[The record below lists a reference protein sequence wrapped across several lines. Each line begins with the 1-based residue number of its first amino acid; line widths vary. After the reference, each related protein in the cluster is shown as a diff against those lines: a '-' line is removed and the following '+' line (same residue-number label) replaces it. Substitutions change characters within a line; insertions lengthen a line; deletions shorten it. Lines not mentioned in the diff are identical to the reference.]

1 MSQAAKG
8 GPWQDDL
15 VEQSGQPLPTWRIEK
30 QVGPVEDYLPFFP
43 DQSSGRV
50 YEQLLYN
57 LPVNLHCMDGAGR
70 ITSVNRQWLDTLG
83 YQLDDVKGR
92 HWHEFM
98 STASRTYLTQQVYPR
113 YFQTNVIRNAEIT
126 MFKNN
131 GQQAH
136 MLMSAHGY
144 RGGKR
149 IERSIVILQE
159 VTARKSAETALQRS
173 EQRFRGAFEAAA
185 HGIVLVAPNGRIIAW
200 NPAFKEM
207 AGRNDEQLA
216 SLAFDESIH
225 ADDKGAF
232 LSSMRKLIDGALPSL
247 KMELRYVGGDKPV
260 VWGFTSVSLVRN
272 ELGDID
278 HLVVQIVDT
287 TSRRQAERQLQQ
299 AQKMEAVGQLTGGL
313 AHDFNNLLT
322 VIMGNLDL
330 VENAVRGDDKARQ
343 RLLEATEAVR
353 KGSELTKQ
361 LLSFSSQ
368 QGVEPKEVSVN
379 QLIGRMHSMIAR
391 TIGETIDLQLML
403 AEQNATVMVDPTQL
417 ETSLINL
424 AINARDAMADGG
436 RLVIETQIIDLDQY
450 YVAENPDVKSGQHV
464 MIAVTDS
471 GTGIPKELLDRVFQP
486 FFTTKPPGKGSG
498 LGLSMVY
505 GFATQSGGHI
515 RIYSEEGHG
524 TSVKIYLPMKN
535 VEPAAVATKKSN
547 PQAEA
552 PGSDPAHQRNQSESE
567 AADETKAAER
577 RFDLVDAR
585 KEETEAPAPV
595 FIAPAIIELAPLAKE
610 VAEPE
615 ATEHRQFDRPDAQ
628 EEARAEP
635 TPAPAESAIAAEA
648 EAGMEAPMQQ
658 KSTNR
663 PTGWKTIAPLAP
675 PSPKPVARH
684 EQQASAKPPT
694 AHVPADGRKAKILV
708 VEDQEDVRA
717 VASGFLAD
725 FGYEVVEA
733 NDGIAALRLL
743 AEHDDIDLMFTDV
756 VMPGGLN
763 GFDLAQ
769 AAQQIKPGL
778 LIVHTSG
785 YPKGAMVHMEE
796 PRLKDNIIMKPY
808 RREELQ
814 RIIGDTLKNRA

>member
-8 GPWQDDL
+8 GLWQDDL
-15 VEQSGQPLPTWRIEK
+15 MQQTGQPMPSWRIEK

-43 DQSSGRV
+43 DQESGRV

-70 ITSVNRQWLDTLG
+70 ITSVNRQWLETLG
-83 YQLDDVKGR
+83 YQLKDVSGR

-98 STASRTYLTQQVYPR
+98 SNASRSYLTQHVYPR
-113 YFQTNVIRNAEIT
+113 YLQTNLFRNAEIT
-126 MFKNN
+126 MFRSD

-144 RGGKR
+144 RGNKGR

-185 HGIVLVAPNGRIIAW
+185 HGIVLVAPNGRIIAS

-207 AGRNDEQLA
+207 SGRSDEQLA
-216 SLAFDESIH
+216 SLAFDESVH
-225 ADDKGAF
+225 AEDKPAF
-232 LSSMRKLIDGALPSL
+232 LSSMRKLIDETIPSL
-247 KMELRYVGGDKPV
+247 KMELRYVGGEKPV
-260 VWGFTSVSLVRN
+260 VWGFTSVSLVRG
-272 ELGDID
+272 EHGDID

-322 VIMGNLDL
+322 VIMGNLNL
-330 VENAVRGDDKARQ
+330 VESAVDGDEKARQ
-343 RLLEATEAVR
+343 RLLEATEAVQ

-368 QGVEPKEVSVN
+368 QGIEPKEVKVN
-379 QLIGRMHSMIAR
+379 DLIGRMHSLLAR
-391 TIGETIDLQLML
+391 TIGEAVELQLVM
-403 AEQNATVMVDPTQL
+403 AQQNAIVLVDPTQL

-436 RLVIETQIIDLDQY
+436 KLIIETEIVDLDQD
-450 YVAENPDVKSGQHV
+450 YVAENPDVKAGRHV
-464 MIAVTDS
+464 MIAATDS
-471 GTGIPKELLDRVFQP
+471 GTGIPKALLDKVFQP
-486 FFTTKPPGKGSG
+486 FFTTKPHGKGSG

-524 TSVKIYLPMKN
+524 TSVKIYLPVRSVEVAEATETQPLSDAALNEAAQTVVEENRFELAN
-535 VEPAAVATKKSN
+535 VENKPEEKVQSAAIEATV
-547 PQAEA
+547 
-552 PGSDPAHQRNQSESE
+552 
-567 AADETKAAER
+567 
-577 RFDLVDAR
+577 L
-585 KEETEAPAPV
+585 EETEPRADEAKSEETEPRADEAKSEETKP
-595 FIAPAIIELAPLAKE
+595 IEKP
-610 VAEPE
+610 
-615 ATEHRQFDRPDAQ
+615 Q
-628 EEARAEP
+628 
-635 TPAPAESAIAAEA
+635 
-648 EAGMEAPMQQ
+648 
-658 KSTNR
+658 R
-663 PTGWKTIAPLAP
+663 PTGWRTIAPLAP
-675 PSPKPVARH
+675 PSPKPLMRTGEPETEGQPEAR
-684 EQQASAKPPT
+684 QQMIGSDLK
-694 AHVPADGRKAKILV
+694 VRILV

-717 VASGFLAD
+717 VASGFLTD
-725 FGYEVVEA
+725 FGYEVIEA
-733 NDGIAALRLL
+733 PDGIVALSLL
-743 AEHDDIDLMFTDV
+743 AEHEDIDLMFTDV

-769 AAQQIKPGL
+769 AAQQIRPDL

-814 RIIGDTLKNRA
+814 HIIAETLKKRA

>member
-1 MSQAAKG
+1 MSQAANSG
-8 GPWQDDL
+8 LWQDDL
-15 VEQSGQPLPTWRIEK
+15 MQQTGQPMPSWRIEK
-30 QVGPVEDYLPFFP
+30 QLDPFDGHLPFFP
-43 DQSSGRV
+43 DQASGRV

-57 LPVNLHCMDGAGR
+57 LPVNLHCMDGSGR
-70 ITSVNRQWLDTLG
+70 ITSVNRQWLETLG
-83 YQLDDVKGR
+83 YQLKDVSGR
-92 HWHEFM
+92 HWHEL
-98 STASRTYLTQQVYPR
+98 TTNASRVYLTQSVYPR
-113 YFQTNVIRNAEIT
+113 YLQTNVIRNAEIT
-126 MFKNN
+126 MFKSD

-144 RGGKR
+144 RGNKGR

-159 VTARKSAETALQRS
+159 VTARKSAETALKRS

-207 AGRNDEQLA
+207 SGRNDEQLA
-216 SLAFDESIH
+216 SLAFDESVH
-225 ADDKGAF
+225 AEDKPAF
-232 LSSMRKLIDGALPSL
+232 LSAMRKLIDGELPSL
-247 KMELRYVGGDKPV
+247 KMEVRYLGSDKPT

-272 ELGDID
+272 EHGGID

-313 AHDFNNLLT
+313 AHDFNNILT

-330 VENAVRGDDKARQ
+330 VERAVEKDEKALQ

-368 QGVEPKEVSVN
+368 QTIEPRQIKVN
-379 QLIGRMHSMIAR
+379 DLIGRMHSLIAR
-391 TIGETIDLQLML
+391 TIGEAVELRLVL
-403 AEQNATVMVDPTQL
+403 AAQNATVLADPTQF

-436 RLVIETQIIDLDQY
+436 KLVIETQIVDLDQD
-450 YVAENPDVKSGQHV
+450 YVAENPDVSAGCHV
-464 MIAVTDS
+464 MIAVTDT
-471 GTGIPKELLDRVFQP
+471 GTGIPKPLLDKVFQP
-486 FFTTKPPGKGSG
+486 FFTTKPAGKGTG

-524 TSVKIYLPMKN
+524 TSVKIYLPLCSVVEEATAAPEFSSSEAAGQVPGKE
-535 VEPAAVATKKSN
+535 VEVSRFEPVRPEEPAAEEEESPPVQTAVEEEEQNSEDT
-547 PQAEA
+547 QAE
-552 PGSDPAHQRNQSESE
+552 
-567 AADETKAAER
+567 ETKPVER
-577 RFDLVDAR
+577 PQR
-585 KEETEAPAPV
+585 PA
-595 FIAPAIIELAPLAKE
+595 
-610 VAEPE
+610 
-615 ATEHRQFDRPDAQ
+615 
-628 EEARAEP
+628 
-635 TPAPAESAIAAEA
+635 
-648 EAGMEAPMQQ
+648 
-658 KSTNR
+658 
-663 PTGWKTIAPLAP
+663 GWKTVAPLAP
-675 PSPKPVARH
+675 PSPKPVALPAATETDDHPPAAPERS
-684 EQQASAKPPT
+684 ASAN
-694 AHVPADGRKAKILV
+694 HNVKILV

-717 VASGFLAD
+717 VASGFLTD
-725 FGYEVVEA
+725 FGYDIIEA
-733 NDGIAALRLL
+733 PDGITALRILG
-743 AEHDDIDLMFTDV
+743 EHSDIDLMFTDV

-769 AAQQIKPGL
+769 AAQQIRPDL

-814 RIIGDTLKNRA
+814 RIMAETLKKKSQG

>member
-8 GPWQDDL
+8 GLWRDDL
-15 VEQSGQPLPTWRIEK
+15 MQEAKQGQAWRIEK

-43 DQSSGRV
+43 DQESGRA
-50 YEQLLYN
+50 YEQLLFN

-70 ITSVNRQWLDTLG
+70 ITSVNRQWLETLG
-83 YQLDDVKGR
+83 YQLQDVSGR
-92 HWHEFM
+92 HWHEFL
-98 STASRTYLTQQVYPR
+98 SSASRNHLTQNVYPR
-113 YFQTNVIRNAEIT
+113 YLQTNLIRNAEII
-126 MFKNN
+126 MFKSD

-144 RGGKR
+144 RGGKGR

-200 NPAFKEM
+200 NPAFKDLS
-207 AGRNDEQLA
+207 GRSDEELV

-225 ADDKGAF
+225 ADDKAPF
-232 LSSMRKLIDGALPSL
+232 LSAMRRLIEGEFPSL
-247 KMELRYVGGDKPV
+247 KMELRYVGGEKPL
-260 VWGFTSVSLVRN
+260 VWALTSVSLVRS
-272 ELGDID
+272 ELGEID

-322 VIMGNLDL
+322 VILGNLNLIED
-330 VENAVRGDDKARQ
+330 AVAGEGKARQ
-343 RLLEATEAVR
+343 RLLEAAEAAK
-353 KGSELTKQ
+353 KGSELTRQ

-368 QGVEPKEVSVN
+368 QGIEPKQVRVN
-379 QLIGRMHSMIAR
+379 DLIRHMLSLIAR
-391 TIGETIDLQLML
+391 TIGEAVELQLML
-403 AEQNATVMVDPTQL
+403 SPENALIEVDPTQL

-424 AINARDAMADGG
+424 AINSRDAMDGG
-436 RLVIETQIIDLDQY
+436 GKLTIETRIVDIDHD
-450 YVAENPDVKSGQHV
+450 YVASNPDVRTGRHV

-471 GTGIPKELLDRVFQP
+471 GAGIPKSLLDKVFQP
-486 FFTTKPPGKGSG
+486 FFTTKPAGKGSG

-505 GFATQSGGHI
+505 GFATKSGGHV

-524 TSVKIYLPMKN
+524 TSVKIYLPVKDIGLPEIVTESQESSRPIDMESRFQPEIPEMPPEAEESATQENESEPSAN
-535 VEPAAVATKKSN
+535 VEEEVP
-547 PQAEA
+547 EA
-552 PGSDPAHQRNQSESE
+552 PE
-567 AADETKAAER
+567 AK
-577 RFDLVDAR
+577 
-585 KEETEAPAPV
+585 
-595 FIAPAIIELAPLAKE
+595 
-610 VAEPE
+610 
-615 ATEHRQFDRPDAQ
+615 
-628 EEARAEP
+628 
-635 TPAPAESAIAAEA
+635 PAEEHQ
-648 EAGMEAPMQQ
+648 PPQH
-658 KSTNR
+658 R

-675 PSPKPVARH
+675 PSPKPVLLRREHWAGPIT
-684 EQQASAKPPT
+684 PP
-694 AHVPADGRKAKILV
+694 AAERQVKILV
-708 VEDQEDVRA
+708 VEDQEGVRA
-717 VASGFLAD
+717 VATGFLTD

-733 NDGIAALRLL
+733 ADGIAALDILN
-743 AEHDDIDLMFTDV
+743 EQDDIALMFTDV

-769 AAQQIKPGL
+769 AAQQIRPDL
-778 LIVHTSG
+778 RIVHTSG

-808 RREELQ
+808 RREELK
-814 RIIGDTLKNRA
+814 RIIEETLQKPVS

>member
-1 MSQAAKG
+1 MSQPAKG
-8 GPWQDDL
+8 GLWQDDL
-15 VEQSGQPLPTWRIEK
+15 MQQTGNAMPTWRIEK

-43 DQSSGRV
+43 DQASGRV

-83 YQLDDVKGR
+83 YQLEQVSGR

-98 STASRTYLTQQVYPR
+98 SNASRNYLTQNIYAR
-113 YFQTNVIRNAEIT
+113 YLQTNFIRNAEIT
-126 MFKNN
+126 MFRSD

-144 RGGKR
+144 RGSKGR

-185 HGIVLVAPNGRIIAW
+185 HGIVLVAPNGRIIAS

-207 AGRNDEQLA
+207 SGRSEEQLA
-216 SLAFDESIH
+216 SLAFDESVH
-225 ADDKGAF
+225 AEDKPAF
-232 LSSMRKLIDGALPSL
+232 LSSMRKLIDGAIPSL
-247 KMELRYVGGDKPV
+247 KMELRYVGGEKPV
-260 VWGFTSVSLVRN
+260 VWGFTSVSLVRS
-272 ELGDID
+272 EFGDID

-322 VIMGNLDL
+322 VIMGNLNL
-330 VENAVRGDDKARQ
+330 VESAVAGNVKARQ
-343 RLLEATEAVR
+343 RLHEATEAVQ

-368 QGVEPKEVSVN
+368 QGIEPKEIKVN
-379 QLIGRMHSMIAR
+379 GLIGRMHSLLSR
-391 TIGETIDLQLML
+391 TIGEAVELQLIL
-403 AEQNATVMVDPTQL
+403 APQNALVLVDPTQL

-424 AINARDAMADGG
+424 AINARDAMGDGG
-436 RLVIETQIIDLDQY
+436 KLVIETQIVDLDQD
-450 YVAENPDVKSGQHV
+450 YVLENPDVTAGRHV

-471 GTGIPKELLDRVFQP
+471 GSGIPKVLLDKVFQP
-486 FFTTKPPGKGSG
+486 FFTTKPAGKGTG

-524 TSVKIYLPMKN
+524 TSVKIYLP
-535 VEPAAVATKKSN
+535 VKSIDN
-547 PQAEA
+547 ADADLIETPM
-552 PGSDPAHQRNQSESE
+552 RTES
-567 AADETKAAER
+567 
-577 RFDLVDAR
+577 L
-585 KEETEAPAPV
+585 PN
-595 FIAPAIIELAPLAKE
+595 E
-610 VAEPE
+610 VAEKVVEESRFELADADEKPTLE
-615 ATEHRQFDRPDAQ
+615 DRPKQAEKKEPRT
-628 EEARAEP
+628 EEVKPVEKP
-635 TPAPAESAIAAEA
+635 
-648 EAGMEAPMQQ
+648 Q
-658 KSTNR
+658 R
-663 PTGWKTIAPLAP
+663 PTGWKIIAPLAP
-675 PSPKPVARH
+675 PSPKPV
-684 EQQASAKPPT
+684 
-694 AHVPADGRKAKILV
+694 VPAIGVRTEEIVEARPEHQAGEERKVKILV

-717 VASGFLAD
+717 VASGFLSD
-725 FGYEVVEA
+725 FGYDVIEA
-733 NDGIAALRLL
+733 SDGIAALSLL
-743 AEHDDIDLMFTDV
+743 AEHEGIDLMFTDV

-769 AAQQIKPGL
+769 AAQQIRPDL

-814 RIIGDTLKNRA
+814 RIIAETLKKKKA

>member
-8 GPWQDDL
+8 GLWQDDL
-15 VEQSGQPLPTWRIEK
+15 MQQSGQPTPSWRIEK
-30 QVGPVEDYLPFFP
+30 QVGPVEAYLPFFP
-43 DQSSGRV
+43 DQASGRV

-70 ITSVNRQWLDTLG
+70 ITSVNRQWLETLG
-83 YQLDDVKGR
+83 YQLKEVSGR

-98 STASRTYLTQQVYPR
+98 SNASRSYLTQNVYPR
-113 YFQTNVIRNAEIT
+113 YLQTNLIRNAEIT
-126 MFKNN
+126 MFRSD

-144 RGGKR
+144 RGNKGR

-185 HGIVLVAPNGRIIAW
+185 HGIVLVAPNGRIVAS

-207 AGRNDEQLA
+207 SGRSDEQLA
-216 SLAFDESIH
+216 SLAFDESVH
-225 ADDKGAF
+225 AEDKPAF
-232 LSSMRKLIDGALPSL
+232 LSSMRKLIDGAIPSL
-247 KMELRYVGGDKPV
+247 KMELRYVGGEKPV
-260 VWGFTSVSLVRN
+260 IWGFTSVSLVRS
-272 ELGDID
+272 EHGDID

-322 VIMGNLDL
+322 VIMGNLNL
-330 VENAVRGDDKARQ
+330 VESAVDGDEKARQ
-343 RLLEATEAVR
+343 RLLEATEAVQ

-368 QGVEPKEVSVN
+368 QGIEPKEIKVN
-379 QLIGRMHSMIAR
+379 DLIGRMHSLLAR
-391 TIGETIDLQLML
+391 TIGEAVELQLVM
-403 AEQNATVMVDPTQL
+403 AQQNATVLVDPTQL

-424 AINARDAMADGG
+424 AINARDAMAEGG
-436 RLVIETQIIDLDQY
+436 KLVIETQIVDLDLD
-450 YVAENPDVKSGQHV
+450 YVAENPDVKAGRHV
-464 MIAVTDS
+464 MIAATDS
-471 GTGIPKELLDRVFQP
+471 GTGIPKELLDKVFQP
-486 FFTTKPPGKGSG
+486 FFTTKPHGKGSG

-505 GFATQSGGHI
+505 GFATQSCGHI

-524 TSVKIYLPMKN
+524 TSVKIYLP
-535 VEPAAVATKKSN
+535 VRSI
-547 PQAEA
+547 
-552 PGSDPAHQRNQSESE
+552 E
-567 AADETKAAER
+567 AADAAETQPPADTTGTEAAETVTEESRFELAKVEEKPDDEVQTEPTAAAIPEENETKAI
-577 RFDLVDAR
+577 
-585 KEETEAPAPV
+585 ETKPV
-595 FIAPAIIELAPLAKE
+595 EKP
-610 VAEPE
+610 
-615 ATEHRQFDRPDAQ
+615 Q
-628 EEARAEP
+628 
-635 TPAPAESAIAAEA
+635 
-648 EAGMEAPMQQ
+648 
-658 KSTNR
+658 R

-675 PSPKPVARH
+675 PSPKPIAPAVELRSEEKA
-684 EQQASAKPPT
+684 EAKPEQKSDDNRRVT
-694 AHVPADGRKAKILV
+694 ILV
-708 VEDQEDVRA
+708 VEDQVDVRA

-725 FGYEVVEA
+725 FGYDVIEA
-733 NDGIAALRLL
+733 PDGIAALSLL
-743 AEHDDIDLMFTDV
+743 AERRDIDLMFTDV

-769 AAQQIKPGL
+769 AAQQIRPDL

-814 RIIGDTLKNRA
+814 RIMAETLKKRT

>member
-1 MSQAAKG
+1 MSQAANRG
-8 GPWQDDL
+8 LWQDDL
-15 VEQSGQPLPTWRIEK
+15 MQQTGQPMPSWRIEK
-30 QVGPVEDYLPFFP
+30 QLDPFDGHLPFFP
-43 DQSSGRV
+43 DQASGRV

-57 LPVNLHCMDGAGR
+57 LPVNLHCMDGSGR
-70 ITSVNRQWLDTLG
+70 ITSVNRQWLETLG
-83 YQLDDVKGR
+83 YELKDVSGR
-92 HWHEFM
+92 HWHEL
-98 STASRTYLTQQVYPR
+98 TTNASRVYLTQSVYPR
-113 YFQTNVIRNAEIT
+113 YLQTNVIRNAEIT
-126 MFKNN
+126 MFKSD

-144 RGGKR
+144 RGNKGR

-159 VTARKSAETALQRS
+159 VTARKSAETALKRS

-207 AGRNDEQLA
+207 SGRNDEQLA
-216 SLAFDESIH
+216 SLAFDESVH
-225 ADDKGAF
+225 AEDKPAF
-232 LSSMRKLIDGALPSL
+232 LSAMRKLIDGELPSL
-247 KMELRYVGGDKPV
+247 KMEVRYLGSDKPT

-272 ELGDID
+272 EHGDID

-313 AHDFNNLLT
+313 AHDFNNILT

-330 VENAVRGDDKARQ
+330 VERAVENDEKALQ

-368 QGVEPKEVSVN
+368 QTIEPRQIKVN
-379 QLIGRMHSMIAR
+379 DLIGRMHSLIAR
-391 TIGETIDLQLML
+391 TIGEAVELRLVL
-403 AEQNATVMVDPTQL
+403 AAQNATVLADPTQF

-436 RLVIETQIIDLDQY
+436 KLVIETQIVDLDQD
-450 YVAENPDVKSGQHV
+450 YVAENPDVAAGRHV
-464 MIAVTDS
+464 MIAVTDT
-471 GTGIPKELLDRVFQP
+471 GTGIPKPLLDKVFQP
-486 FFTTKPPGKGSG
+486 FFTTKPAGKGTG

-524 TSVKIYLPMKN
+524 TSVKIYLPLCSVVEEATAAPEISSSEAAGQARDKEHE
-535 VEPAAVATKKSN
+535 VSRFEPVRPEEPAAEEEESPPVQTAVAEDEEN
-547 PQAEA
+547 
-552 PGSDPAHQRNQSESE
+552 SE
-567 AADETKAAER
+567 ETKA
-577 RFDLVDAR
+577 
-585 KEETEAPAPV
+585 
-595 FIAPAIIELAPLAKE
+595 
-610 VAEPE
+610 
-615 ATEHRQFDRPDAQ
+615 
-628 EEARAEP
+628 EEAKPVE
-635 TPAPAESAIAAEA
+635 
-648 EAGMEAPMQQ
+648 
-658 KSTNR
+658 R
-663 PTGWKTIAPLAP
+663 PQRPVGWKTIAPLAP
-675 PSPKPVARH
+675 PSPKPVAPPAETETDDH
-684 EQQASAKPPT
+684 PPAASEQSASAN
-694 AHVPADGRKAKILV
+694 HNVKILV

-717 VASGFLAD
+717 VASGFLTD
-725 FGYEVVEA
+725 FGYDIIEA
-733 NDGIAALRLL
+733 RDGITALRILG
-743 AEHDDIDLMFTDV
+743 EHSDIDLMFTDV

-769 AAQQIKPGL
+769 AAQQIRPDL

-814 RIIGDTLKNRA
+814 RIMAETLKKKRQG